1 MLMEL
6 ISHLLPD
13 ATAVQLDS
21 VEGDASS
28 IVLTLTMVSATV
40 DCPQCQQP
48 ATKVHSRYVR
58 TLADLPWAT
67 RAVQVRLTVRTF
79 FGHNPACARRIF
91 AEQPPNLVVPF
102 ARRTNRLRLEQQQ
115 LALAH
120 GGEAGARTA
129 RRLKMPLS
137 PDTLLRLARRALL
150 PPLAA
155 PQIIGVD
162 EWSYRRGRSYGT
174 IGVDLER
181 QRAIDLLPDRSAES
195 FANWLKEH
203 PGIRVIS
210 RDRAGTYADGARHG
224 APQATQVADRFH
236 LLQNLRETLERLLTR
251 HQQALH
257 AVTRPTPV
265 DTPAVVAAAGLAE
278 RAVNDPPPPL
288 LTRAEERR
296 QQRQEQ
302 RSARYQ
308 QVIALRNAGNGI
320 RAIALQIGCSRYL
333 VRRYLA
339 AGHLPASAQRRKRP
353 SQIDPFVPYLTAQR
367 AAGHD
372 NAAALYRA
380 IQAQGFGGSASRLRQ
395 WVSQHREPQAAPP
408 ARPRRGP
415 RPKAPARQQRPL
427 SARGGSWLLV
437 RERQKQS
444 VDAQAQLDRLL
455 AAHPDIAA
463 GYRLAQSFSAMV
475 RERRGVEFDAWL
487 DQAEASALIDFQ
499 RFATSLRQDYAAVR
513 AGLTLVWNSGQ
524 VEGQVNKLKLIKR
537 MGYGRAKFDLLKQ
550 RVLAP

>member
-1 MLMEL
+1 MLTDL
-6 ISHLLPD
+6 VSRLLPD

-21 VEGDASS
+21 VEADASS
-28 IVLTLTMVSATV
+28 IVLTLTMVSTTAR
-40 DCPQCQQP
+40 CPQCAQP

-67 RAVQVRLTVRTF
+67 LAVQLRLTVRKF
-79 FGHNPACARRIF
+79 FCHNPACARRIF
-91 AEQPPNLVVPF
+91 AEQPPSLVVPF
-102 ARRTNRLRLEQQQ
+102 ARRTNRLRVEQQQ

-137 PDTLLRLARRALL
+137 PDTLLRLARRAML
-150 PPLAA
+150 PCVAA
-155 PQIIGVD
+155 PQVIGVD

-174 IGVDLER
+174 IVVDLER
-181 QRAIDLLPDRSAES
+181 HRAIDLLPDRSAES
-195 FANWLKEH
+195 FATWLKEH
-203 PGIRVIS
+203 PGITVIS
-210 RDRAGTYADGARHG
+210 RDRAGTYADGARQG

-236 LLQNLRETLERLLTR
+236 LLQNLRETLERLLAR

-257 AVTRPTPV
+257 TVTCPTPA
-265 DTPAVVAAAGLAE
+265 DTPAIVAATGLAE
-278 RAVNDPPPPL
+278 RAVNEPPL
-288 LTRAEERR
+288 PSLTRAEERR
-296 QQRQEQ
+296 QQRHDQ

-308 QVIALRNAGNGI
+308 QVIALRTAGNGI

-339 AGHLPASAQRRKRP
+339 AGQLPATAQRRKRP
-353 SQIDPFVPYLTAQR
+353 SHIDPFVPYLTSQL

-372 NAAALYRA
+372 NAAELYRS

-395 WVSQHREPQAAPP
+395 WVSQHRDPNAPP
-408 ARPRRGP
+408 RARLRCGP
-415 RPKAPARQQRPL
+415 RPKAATGQQRPL
-427 SARGGSWLLV
+427 SARSGSWLLV
-437 RERQKQS
+437 RERQKLT
-444 VDAQAQLDRLL
+444 AAEQAQLDRLL
-455 AAHPDIAA
+455 AAHADITA
-463 GYRLAQSFSAMV
+463 GYSLAQSFGAMV
-475 RERRGVEFDAWL
+475 REHRGEAFEHWL
-487 DQAEASALIDFQ
+487 IQAEASALIDFH
-499 RFATSLRQDYAAVR
+499 RFATSLRQDYAAVQ

-550 RVLAP
+550 RVLAA